1 MGSRLARMRQRQAR
15 KRQELE
21 EGLRWLY
28 RARIF
33 VDYRVEWERDELN
46 GAYDILS
53 QLIVQLE
60 REIREKWGRGQL

>member
-1 MGSRLARMRQRQAR
+1 MIWGHAWQECASGGLGSGKSLR
-15 KRQELE
+15 

-33 VDYRVEWERDELN
+33 VDYQVEWGEDELN

-60 REIREKWGRGQL
+60 REKYSQ